1 MKVTNHTKPNNDQY
15 SLNHRDYTGKPVSDT
30 LTNGFFT
37 VNRQWTVLYWNK
49 AAEKLLGVPAA
60 EIVGSNLWQKFAAT
74 IPIEFYSVYQNAFLQ
89 DIPVHFEEYW
99 GEMGAWFDVVTY
111 HCDDILSVSFKSSN
125 MPHAGYPEN
134 AYQRLMTLT
143 ELYRFVTEI
152 TNDCLWEWD
161 LQTKEMFWID
171 GGHKRVFGYQV
182 VNALIPQSFW
192 ENCIHPDDK
201 QRVLNGLETYMQCN
215 NDEIWEIEYR
225 FRKVDGDYLY
235 VYDRGHI
242 IFVNE
247 VPTRMIGA
255 TQDITRRVMLE
266 KKLLQERKERQSEI
280 TDAVLLAQ
288 EQEREDIGKEMHD
301 NVNQVLGAS
310 KLYIEMARA
319 NIDKMDTYLV
329 KSADYITHAIEEL
342 RKLSKIL
349 IPPGMQLLGLVG
361 SIKVLVDDL
370 KATHPLKL
378 QFNSEGIFPED
389 IPAKMQLNIY
399 RMVQE
404 LINNVLKHA
413 KATRARIQ
421 LNRINENIILIVSDN
436 GKGCDLRKLNNGIGI
451 RNVTS
456 RAELF
461 DGTVNIVSMPG
472 DGYELT
478 VTLPL

>member
-1 MKVTNHTKPNNDQY
+1 
-15 SLNHRDYTGKPVSDT
+15 LNHHDYTGKPISDT

-37 VNRQWTVLYWNK
+37 VNKQWTVLYWNK
-49 AAEKLLGVPAA
+49 AAEKLLGVSAN
-60 EIVGSNLWQKFAAT
+60 EIIGNNLWKKFADT

-89 DIPVHFEEYW
+89 DIPLHFEEYW

-171 GGHKRVFGYQV
+171 GGHKRVFGYHV

-201 QRVLNGLETYMQCN
+201 GRVLDNLDTYMQKRK
-215 NDEIWEIEYR
+215 DEIW
-225 FRKVDGDYLY
+225 
-235 VYDRGHI
+235 GHI
-242 IFVNE
+242 IFINE
-247 VPTRMIGA
+247 VPARMIGA

-266 KKLLQERKERQSEI
+266 KKLAQERKDRQSEI

-288 EQEREDIGKEMHD
+288 ESERENIGKEMHD

-319 NIDKMDTYLV
+319 NLNKMDIYLV

-349 IPPGMQLLGLVG
+349 IPPGMQMLGLVG
-361 SIKVLVDDL
+361 SIQVLVDDL
-370 KATHPLKL
+370 KATHPIKL
-378 QFNSEGIFPED
+378 HFDSNGIILED
-389 IPAKMQLNIY
+389 IPEKMQLNIF

-404 LINNVLKHA
+404 LLNNVLKHA
-413 KATRARIQ
+413 KATRA
-421 LNRINENIILIVSDN
+421 NIKLSRTKDEIKLVVSDN
-436 GKGCDLRKLNNGIGI
+436 GMGCKLNILSKGVGI
-451 RNVTS
+451 RNITS

-461 DGTVNIVSMPG
+461 NGTVHVVSMPG
-472 DGYELT
+472 EGYELT
-478 VTLPL
+478 VLLPL